1 MPPKVTFSEPPKTE
15 EKPMTEGYYLE
26 AMEQLK
32 EKFDNNEY
40 LMKRIQKQNLELKK
54 EIVTAFG
61 CMRILDNLIH
71 NCYSV
76 DGDIISLSE
85 SLRSHLSS
93 AVEDLI

>member
-1 MPPKVTFSEPPKTE
+1 MTDKAITDEP
-15 EKPMTEGYYLE
+15 KPMNEGYYLE
-26 AMEQLK
+26 AMNQLK

-54 EIVTAFG
+54 ELITSFG

-93 AVEDLI
+93 AVEDII

>member
-1 MPPKVTFSEPPKTE
+1 MSDTAKQPE
-15 EKPMTEGYYLE
+15 EKPMNEGYYLE
-26 AMEQLK
+26 AMNQLK

-71 NCYSV
+71 HSYGV
-76 DGDIISLSE
+76 DGDIVSLSE
-85 SLRSHLSS
+85 SLRGHLSDF
-93 AVEDLI
+93 VDDII

>member
-1 MPPKVTFSEPPKTE
+1 MTDKAIAEQQPLEPIN
-15 EKPMTEGYYLE
+15 EGYYLE
-26 AMEQLK
+26 AMNQLK

-71 NCYSV
+71 QCYNC

-85 SLRSHLSS
+85 SLRGHLS
-93 AVEDLI
+93 DYLDNII